1 MDDVL
6 SDIYAQC
13 LARLDAGATVEDCLA
28 AYPQQR
34 AALEGPLRLAAR
46 LRALPGPAPLPP
58 AARAAL
64 ATQVLGQVAAQ
75 RAASTG
81 SVRTPQPQRTSRAF
95 DPIATLAGVLRAL
108 GYRGPLSPTWLRV
121 ASVAIGLILALVLS
135 AGALAAARAIIRAIA
150 PPQPTAVPSSTAPT
164 FVPAQTFNLDGP
176 IAQIAADGWV
186 VNGMTVALDAQ
197 TAISGTPT
205 VGAMAHVRGMLQD
218 NGTLL
223 ARSITV
229 DAAVA
234 PTGPSADAPTATPA
248 QPPPTSAPIT
258 EVPTPVAEPTLAP
271 TAVPEPP
278 PAPAASGDL
287 FAQLRALLVA
297 GVADGRAGE
306 DGKELVKKFDEGY
319 AAFVGGDMQKT
330 AEKLRELRQKVQ
342 EKTRE
347 GKMEANF
354 SRQALGLI
362 DAIANNYSLN
372 VASDEKGKEDKG
384 KEDKGK
390 DK

>member
-81 SVRTPQPQRTSRAF
+81 SVRTPQPQRTPRAF

-108 GYRGPLSPTWLRV
+108 GYRGPLSPTWLRL
-121 ASVAIGLILALVLS
+121 ASIAIGLILALVLS
-135 AGALAAARAIIRAIA
+135 AGALAAARAIIRVIA
-150 PPQPTAVPSSTAPT
+150 PPQPTAVPASIVPT
-164 FVPAQTFNLDGP
+164 LVPAETFTLDGP
-176 IAQIAADGWV
+176 IAQIATDGWL
-186 VNGMTVALDAQ
+186 VNGMLVAVDAQ
-197 TAISGTPT
+197 TAISGTPA
-205 VGAMAHVRGMLQD
+205 VGALAHVRGTLQD
-218 NGTLL
+218 NGSLL
-223 ARSITV
+223 ARSITIDPV
-229 DAAVA
+229 V
-234 PTGPSADAPTATPA
+234 PTSPPAGAPTAAPA
-248 QPPPTSAPIT
+248 QPAPTSAPVA
-258 EVPTPVAEPTLAP
+258 EVPTPVPEPTLAP

-278 PAPAASGDL
+278 PAPATSGDL

-297 GVADGRAGE
+297 GVGDGRAGE
-306 DGKELVKKFDEGY
+306 DGKELVKKFDEGQ
-319 AAFVGGDMQKT
+319 AAFVSGDLQKT